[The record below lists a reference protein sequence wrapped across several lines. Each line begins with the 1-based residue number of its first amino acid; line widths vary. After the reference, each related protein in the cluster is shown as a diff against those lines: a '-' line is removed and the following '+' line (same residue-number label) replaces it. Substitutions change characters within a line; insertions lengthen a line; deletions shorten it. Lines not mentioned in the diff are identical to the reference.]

1 MEIEKILNWN
11 DAELAQQGRQ
21 AAEQLFRLRFQM
33 RMGQTEGVQKLR
45 GLRKGIAR
53 IKTVQRQRELGI
65 TTAQDGA
72 ASAAAAKPA
81 RAAKPAKAAK
91 PAAAKTAKTA
101 KAAAPKKAASARKNT
116 SSAKAKPAA
125 AKKSAGARKTP
136 SAKKGSR

>member
-1 MEIEKILNWN
+1 MEIEKIVSWS
-11 DAELAQQGRQ
+11 DAELAQQGQQ

-33 RMGQTEGVQKLR
+33 RMGQTDGVQKLR

-65 TTAQDGA
+65 TTAQDA
-72 ASAAAAKPA
+72 AAATDAAKPA
-81 RAAKPAKAAK
+81 RAAKAPKAAK
-91 PAAAKTAKTA
+91 PAAKTA
-101 KAAAPKKAASARKNT
+101 KAAAPKKAATARKNT
-116 SSAKAKPAA
+116 NSAKAKPAA

>member
-33 RMGQTEGVQKLR
+33 RMGQNEGVQKLR

-65 TTAQDGA
+65 VPTRA
-72 ASAAAAKPA
+72 AVAAEPVAAAAKPA
-81 RAAKPAKAAK
+81 
-91 PAAAKTAKTA
+91 AKTA
-101 KAAAPKKAASARKNT
+101 KAAAPKKAAAAKKT
-116 SSAKAKPAA
+116 TASAKAKPAA
-125 AKKSAGARKTP
+125 AKKSAGTKKAAST
-136 SAKKGSR
+136 KKGSR

>member
-1 MEIEKILNWN
+1 MEIEKIVSWS
-11 DAELAQQGRQ
+11 DAELAQQGQQ

-72 ASAAAAKPA
+72 AAAVAAKPA

-91 PAAAKTAKTA
+91 PAAAKTA

>member
-33 RMGQTEGVQKLR
+33 RMGQNEGVQKLR
-45 GLRKGIAR
+45 GLKKDIAR

-65 TTAQDGA
+65 VPAQA
-72 ASAAAAKPA
+72 AVAAEPAAAKPA
-81 RAAKPAKAAK
+81 
-91 PAAAKTAKTA
+91 AKTA
-101 KAAAPKKAASARKNT
+101 KAAAPKKVAAAKKT
-116 SSAKAKPAA
+116 TASAKAKPAA
-125 AKKSAGARKTP
+125 AKKPASAKKAA